1 MKILYQD
8 VDITESV
15 SVNQCYHD
23 MYAEKHADELVIR
36 FNDTRRLWDG
46 WQPKPD
52 DTIAV
57 VDGAAKTGKM
67 FVESLVPENGLQTLR
82 AFSTPATVRDKR
94 GKSWET
100 VWLLQLA
107 QEIATRH
114 GLILETYEVTDQV
127 YEYVNQANI
136 SDFAFLQQR
145 CTLEGLG
152 FLVYDG
158 KLVLYDEAAMEAQ
171 APVKELAI
179 TPGSTFEYTDNA
191 LAGFGSV
198 EVKNGGFVGTF
209 TAPNSLSKVLTRVLK
224 VQISSQAEADRYAKA
239 LLRDANKGQT
249 TGVLWADAIMREYAP
264 GSVIMLRTEGAG
276 SWNGPA
282 FVTRLRHDY
291 VARSSK
297 LFFRRPLEGY

>member
-1 MKILYQD
+1 MKILYEG
-8 VDITESV
+8 VDIYDSV

-23 MYAEKHADELVIR
+23 MHAEKHADELVIR

-46 WQPKPD
+46 WQPKAD
-52 DTIAV
+52 DTIEV

-67 FVESLVPENGLQTLR
+67 FVESVAPENGLQTLR
-82 AFSTPATVRDKR
+82 AYSTPATVRDLR

-114 GLILETYEVTDQV
+114 GLTLETYEVEDQV
-127 YEYVNQANI
+127 YEYINQPNI

-158 KLVLYDEAAMEAQ
+158 KLVLYGESAMEAQ
-171 APVKELAI
+171 APAKELVIAAA
-179 TPGSTFEYTDNA
+179 STFEYTDNA
-191 LAGFGSV
+191 LAGYGSA

-209 TAPNSLSKVLTRVLK
+209 TAPNGLSKTLSRVLK

-239 LLRDANKGQT
+239 ILRDANKNQT
-249 TGVLWADAIMREYAP
+249 TGVLWANSLMREYAP
-264 GSVIMLRTEGAG
+264 GSVITVKTEGAG

-291 VARSSK
+291 VRQTSK